1 MHSKILANAAKKTLT
16 IFLPL
21 AVAIVFSGCKLQ
33 ANRHNAYG
41 IQAYQSGQVAQAINE
56 FQKAL
61 TADPQNANAYYNLGA
76 SYAAL
81 GKQSKNK
88 TWLDQSEQL
97 YRQAISLDDQHVDA
111 HRGLTALLVETN
123 REKYAFDLLNTWRQR
138 HPGQTEPLIE
148 LARLY
153 QEYGD
158 KHRAS
163 DLLADAL
170 KLDSNN
176 TRGAKSPGTRSRLT
190 RRVSTCFAKLHSCPA
205 TRSAADG
212 CRNKGGG
219 NSKLPC
225 QITAG
230 RDRYGNADSLRR
242 HRPVYFSITESKSVF
257 TPRKHVLSRSERR
270 HFDSKTQ
277 LGF

>member
-1 MHSKILANAAKKTLT
+1 MHSKILANGAKKTLT
-16 IFLPL
+16 IFLTL
-21 AVAIVFSGCKLQ
+21 TVAIVYSGCKLQ
-33 ANRHNAYG
+33 ANRHNVCG

-138 HPGQTEPLIE
+138 HPGQSEPLIE

-158 KHRAS
+158 KRRAS

-176 TRGAKSPGTRSRLT
+176 TRALKALGHVRDSQGEYQLALQNYTRVLQLDPQQTDVATRVAEIQNYLAKLPPGTT
-190 RRVSTCFAKLHSCPA
+190 DTA
-205 TRSAADG
+205 T
-212 CRNKGGG
+212 
-219 NSKLPC
+219 P
-225 QITAG
+225 T
-230 RDRYGNADSLRR
+230 RYGATD
-242 HRPVYFSITESKSVF
+242 PYT
-257 TPRKHVLSRSERR
+257 SR
-270 HFDSKTQ
+270 
-277 LGF
+277 